1 MIYYHVEVILEMKNQ
16 VRDSKSLGDRM
27 KEYERA
33 YDFKFSKRMPLI
45 LRLDGRAFHT
55 FTKKFKRPY
64 DETFISL
71 MDKIARYLCENIQ
84 GAKIAYVQS
93 DEITIL
99 IKYYDE
105 LNSEP
110 WFGNEMQKILSSSAA
125 LASSYF
131 TSLICLGKAL
141 GIKEFSDISWAPVQ
155 FDCKAFILPEDE
167 VCNNFIFRQQ
177 DWERNSVQLLGQIL
191 FSQKEL
197 QGKSCKEIIR
207 MCKDKGTSWSS
218 LPTKLKRGRCIVRK
232 PDTVE
237 VLRSK
242 GKLRLTNWAVDDEI
256 PIFKDNRDYIN
267 QYLGLK

>member
-1 MIYYHVEVILEMKNQ
+1 
-16 VRDSKSLGDRM
+16 
-27 KEYERA
+27 
-33 YDFKFSKRMPLI
+33 
-45 LRLDGRAFHT
+45 
-55 FTKKFKRPY
+55 
-64 DETFISL
+64 
-71 MDKIARYLCENIQ
+71 
-84 GAKIAYVQS
+84 
-93 DEITIL
+93 
-99 IKYYDE
+99 
-105 LNSEP
+105 
-110 WFGNEMQKILSSSAA
+110 
-125 LASSYF
+125 
-131 TSLICLGKAL
+131 
-141 GIKEFSDISWAPVQ
+141 
-155 FDCKAFILPEDE
+155 
-167 VCNNFIFRQQ
+167 
-177 DWERNSVQLLGQIL
+177 L